1 MSIKHLMSAGILA
14 IVGLLAFSG
23 LQAISDLGGWG
34 PSAKTVRVLQS
45 PAHDTT
51 VVALE
56 GILWYASAVLA
67 SGAGIL
73 TGLVVGIARR
83 PRTTRLTVV
92 VATVLWSLPI
102 IVLYSSAPLQMMV
115 GIVSFC
121 FTLAGALAFGGM
133 LSLEA
138 ERR

>member
-102 IVLYSSAPLQMMV
+102 IVLYSSAPLP
-115 GIVSFC
+115 
-121 FTLAGALAFGGM
+121 
-133 LSLEA
+133 
-138 ERR
+138 